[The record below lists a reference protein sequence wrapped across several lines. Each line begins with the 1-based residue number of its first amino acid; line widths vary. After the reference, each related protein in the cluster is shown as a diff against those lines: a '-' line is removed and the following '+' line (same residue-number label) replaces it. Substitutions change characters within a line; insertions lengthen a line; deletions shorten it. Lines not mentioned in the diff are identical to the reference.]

1 MNNKLTD
8 KELELI
14 YQEVEY
20 RASYM
25 TRKELEE
32 IVTEK
37 LFEFYSKEDR
47 EYLIQINVLNKE
59 IAQWLQ

>member
-37 LFEFYSKEDR
+37 LFEFYSEEDR
-47 EYLIQINVLNKE
+47 EYLIQINVLKKE
-59 IAQWLQ
+59 IA

>member
-59 IAQWLQ
+59 LV

>member
-37 LFEFYSKEDR
+37 LFEFYSEEDR
-47 EYLIQINVLNKE
+47 EYLIQINVLKKE
-59 IAQWLQ
+59 NAS

>member
-1 MNNKLTD
+1 MTNKLTD

-37 LFEFYSKEDR
+37 LFEFYSEEDK
-47 EYLIQINVLNKE
+47 EYLIQINVLKKE
-59 IAQWLQ
+59 LVK

>member
-59 IAQWLQ
+59 LA

>member
-37 LFEFYSKEDR
+37 LFEFYSEEDR
-47 EYLIQINVLNKE
+47 EYLIQINVLKKE
-59 IAQWLQ
+59 VA

>member
-47 EYLIQINVLNKE
+47 EYLIQINVLKKE
-59 IAQWLQ
+59 IA

>member
-37 LFEFYSKEDR
+37 LFEFYSEEDR
-47 EYLIQINVLNKE
+47 EYLIQINVLKKE
-59 IAQWLQ
+59 LT

>member
-37 LFEFYSKEDR
+37 LFEFYSEEDR
-47 EYLIQINVLNKE
+47 EYLIQINVLKKE
-59 IAQWLQ
+59 LVQ

>member
-37 LFEFYSKEDR
+37 LFEFYSEEDR

-59 IAQWLQ
+59 NAA

>member
-37 LFEFYSKEDR
+37 LFEFYSEEDR
-47 EYLIQINVLNKE
+47 DYLIQINVLNKE
-59 IAQWLQ
+59 NAA

>member
-32 IVTEK
+32 IVIEK
-37 LFEFYSKEDR
+37 LFEFYSEEDK
-47 EYLIQINVLNKE
+47 EYLIQINVLKKE
-59 IAQWLQ
+59 LVQ

>member
-37 LFEFYSKEDR
+37 LFEFYSEEDR

-59 IAQWLQ
+59 LV

>member
-47 EYLIQINVLNKE
+47 EYLIQINVLEKE
-59 IAQWLQ
+59 IA

>member
-37 LFEFYSKEDR
+37 LFEFYSEEDK
-47 EYLIQINVLNKE
+47 EYLIQINVLKKE
-59 IAQWLQ
+59 LVQ